1 MGLARGLARLAACA
15 ALLSACA
22 HRPVVRRPALQHG
35 LGLGDLQLSAPPQP
49 GVEHHVRAGETL
61 WRISQTYGVPV
72 ETLQRENDLPSLDL
86 TEGQTLFIPGAGAEL
101 AVPSPDLVAA
111 RFNARGPHRANPTQ
125 IPRAG
130 GTRALDPAA
139 HGQPLG
145 WPTPGV
151 LISGFGARERDAHE
165 GIDLAAPEG
174 TPVCAAEAGTVLF
187 AGEQRGYGNLV
198 LLAHKN
204 DLVTV
209 YAHNEKNLVRK
220 GQDVARGETIARIGH
235 TGNATGP
242 HLHFEVRVASRPR
255 DPLGFLR

>member
-1 MGLARGLARLAACA
+1 MGLARALARVAAQA
-15 ALLSACA
+15 ALLCACA
-22 HRPVVRRPALQHG
+22 HQPIARRPAFQPGLG
-35 LGLGDLQLSAPPQP
+35 LGLGDLPLANPPQP
-49 GVEHHVRAGETL
+49 GVVHHVR
-61 WRISQTYGVPV
+61 
-72 ETLQRENDLPSLDL
+72 
-86 TEGQTLFIPGAGAEL
+86 
-101 AVPSPDLVAA
+101 AVPSPDAVQA
-111 RFNARGPHRANPTQ
+111 RLDARAPRRASPAQ

-130 GTRALDPAA
+130 GARSLDPAA

-151 LISGFGARERDAHE
+151 LISGFGTRERDAHE

-174 TPVCAAEAGTVLF
+174 TPVCAAEDGTVLF

-220 GQDVARGETIARIGH
+220 GQNVARGETIARIGH

-242 HLHFEVRVASRPR
+242 HLHFEVRVAARPR